1 VLLVYTPRTIFYAPY
16 TYIVPYLRVFVKQY
30 FHVFLGGKYFVTIYD
45 QKKNLTSL
53 LEHATI

>member
-1 VLLVYTPRTIFYAPY
+1 MF
-16 TYIVPYLRVFVKQY
+16 
-30 FHVFLGGKYFVTIYD
+30 FLGGKYFVTIYD

>member
-1 VLLVYTPRTIFYAPY
+1 VLLVYTPRTIFYATY
-16 TYIVPYLRVFVKQY
+16 TYIVPYLRVFVKQ
-30 FHVFLGGKYFVTIYD
+30 YFVTIYD